1 MLEAMQAGAIGTIAG
16 TGEPGWE
23 GDAGPATAALLNEPK
38 TIALDA
44 AGNLYIAD
52 SENHLVRK
60 VEARTGIITTIAGTC
75 VRDAPASMPAQPLPE
90 HPEDDEDPLADPV
103 ANRVTPTRNNP
114 T

>member
-1 MLEAMQAGAIGTIAG
+1 MLEAIQAGAIGTIAG

-90 HPEDDEDPLADPV
+90 PSGRRRRSVGGSGGQPG
-103 ANRVTPTRNNP
+103 
-114 T
+114 